1 MGLFIGY
8 ECSICGTL
16 FTPDEVTYTCPHD
29 GGNLNVRLDYDSIRA
44 DWSPEKIS
52 QNQDRSIWRYAPLL
66 PVSVPAENTGPLR
79 SLGGTP
85 LFHSPRLG
93 ARLGLNNLYVKDDG
107 QLPTASLKD
116 RASAVVV
123 QRAIEQD
130 IEKIITAST
139 GNAGVALAGMAA
151 AAGIEAVILVPESAP
166 PAKIA
171 QLLIFGARLF
181 LVQGNYDAAFELALR
196 ASQEFGWYCRNTGYN
211 PFTAEGKKTAAF
223 EIAEQLTGYKRPAT
237 SNRWSV
243 PDRIFVSVGDG
254 NIISGIYKGFKD
266 LHALGWIDRVP
277 RLMGVQAEGSA
288 AIANAFF
295 AGNENIKPVSA
306 ETVADSISA
315 DVPRD
320 GLRALRVATQTGGAY
335 LTVSDGEILQAM
347 LPLARDAAVFAEP
360 AAAAA
365 YAGLVK
371 FAQAGQIDPDEYVV
385 VLVTGNGL
393 KDVNAALQVTGTAPR
408 IPADAAALKA
418 ALEDKSEQ
426 SLL

>member
-1 MGLFIGY
+1 MGVFIGY

-29 GGNLNVRLDYDSIRA
+29 GGNLNVRLDYNTIGTDL
-44 DWSPEKIS
+44 SPEKIS
-52 QNQDRSIWRYAPLL
+52 QSKDCSIWRYAPLL
-66 PVSVPAENTGPLR
+66 PVGVPAENTGALR

-151 AAGIEAVILVPESAP
+151 AAGMEAVILVPESAP

-171 QLLIFGARLF
+171 QLLIFGAQLF
-181 LVQGNYDAAFELALR
+181 LVQGNYNDAFELTLQ
-196 ASQEFGWYCRNTGYN
+196 ASREFGWYCRNTGYN

-223 EIAEQLTGYKRPAT
+223 EIAEQFSSLQLSVSSEQWT
-237 SNRWSV
+237 V

-254 NIISGIYKGFKD
+254 NIISGVHKGFKD

-295 AGNENIKPVSA
+295 VRNEDIQPVSA

-315 DVPRD
+315 DVPSD
-320 GLRALRVATQTGGAY
+320 GLRALRAATQTGGEY
-335 LTVSDGEILQAM
+335 LTVSDDEILQAM

-365 YAGLVK
+365 YAGLDK
-371 FAQAGQIDPDEYVV
+371 FAKAGLTDPDEYVV

-408 IPADAAALKA
+408 IPPDAAALKA
-418 ALEDKSEQ
+418 ALENSFNQ
-426 SLL
+426 S